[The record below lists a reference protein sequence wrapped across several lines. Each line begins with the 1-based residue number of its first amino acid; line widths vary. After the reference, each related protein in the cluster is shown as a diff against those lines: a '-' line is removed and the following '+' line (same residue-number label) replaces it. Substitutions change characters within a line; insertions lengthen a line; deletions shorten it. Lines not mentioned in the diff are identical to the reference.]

1 MGPDRA
7 TNRVSHQ
14 CATTPSPTDQAR
26 RLDARAP
33 DWHNRVMTF
42 EPGPNRP
49 MSPRAAARPASLSLS
64 EALRTTGA
72 VREFT
77 DQSVDDAVLARVLD
91 TARFAPS
98 GGNAQAWRLVVVR
111 DPERRRRLRDCYLRG
126 SADYLALHAAGLRP
140 WAPTNDRDAE
150 ARALKTENP
159 TAPGG
164 FAERFDEAPVLLAL
178 FADLSRLAAVDRDA
192 DRYTFAGGASI
203 YPFAWSILLAARDE
217 GLGGVI
223 TTIAIREEP
232 QVKAVL
238 GAADPLALAAVI
250 ALGYPV
256 RRPRRLR
263 RETVDSFATVDSID
277 GPVFG
282 AP

>member
-26 RLDARAP
+26 RLDSRAP

-49 MSPRAAARPASLSLS
+49 TSPRAAARPPSLSLS

-98 GGNAQAWRLVVVR
+98 GGNAQAWRLVVVK
-111 DPERRRRLRDCYLRG
+111 DPDRRRRLRDCYLRG

-203 YPFAWSILLAARDE
+203 YPFAWSILLAARDQ

>member
-1 MGPDRA
+1 M
-7 TNRVSHQ
+7 
-14 CATTPSPTDQAR
+14 
-26 RLDARAP
+26 LDH
-33 DWHNRVMTF
+33 WVM
-42 EPGPNRP
+42 E
-49 MSPRAAARPASLSLS
+49 LI

-77 DQSVDDAVLARVLD
+77 DRPVDDAVLARVLD

-98 GGNAQAWRLVVVR
+98 GSNAQAWRVVVVK
-111 DPERRRRLRDCYLRG
+111 DPGNRRQLRDCYLRG
-126 SADYLALHAAGLRP
+126 SRDYLALAAAGLRP

-150 ARALKTENP
+150 ARALAAETVA
-159 TAPGG
+159 APGG
-164 FAERFDEAPVLLAL
+164 FAEKFDEAPVLLAL
-178 FADLSRLAAVDRDA
+178 FADLSMLAAIDRDA

-203 YPFAWSILLAARDE
+203 YPFAWNVLLAARDE

-223 TTIAIREEP
+223 TTIAIREEAA
-232 QVKAVL
+232 VKTVL

-263 RETVDSFATVDSID
+263 REPVSAFATVDSID
-277 GPVFG
+277 GPEFAV
-282 AP
+282 